1 MRRYLAFLFLLF
13 IGNANAQTLIDAVI
27 ADVEGHAITLSE
39 LENEFRIAA
48 VTDGTQLQE
57 PPIAEKRAV
66 LEMLIARKFAFL
78 EAVRIG
84 VVKQEG
90 EVGTTATPYGN
101 YSEQVKAEMKT
112 ISAKF
117 PSEEKFHQVLQE
129 NGLEIVAVEAWVY
142 ARLIDDAFFLR
153 KFVRTVNTAAIEKL
167 ALDYFEK
174 HQDEFKDADG
184 NPQEYADVEEELLER
199 FRQQQAKA
207 NFDVWLAKQKDEGS
221 WHILDTALAQPQT
234 ENADTEDED

>member
-1 MRRYLAFLFLLF
+1 
-13 IGNANAQTLIDAVI
+13 
-27 ADVEGHAITLSE
+27 
-39 LENEFRIAA
+39 
-48 VTDGTQLQE
+48 
-57 PPIAEKRAV
+57 
-66 LEMLIARKFAFL
+66 
-78 EAVRIG
+78 
-84 VVKQEG
+84 
-90 EVGTTATPYGN
+90 
-101 YSEQVKAEMKT
+101 MKT